1 MKTLK
6 GPSLHL
12 AQFSDENAPFNS
24 LPAIAEWAAQTGFSA
39 LQIPAW
45 DRRLFDVAT
54 AAESQTYCD
63 DLTGMLAEQGLV
75 VSELTS
81 HIFGQLMAVHPAY
94 DALFD
99 SFAPPAL
106 QGNPQA
112 RGERGSKC
120 CWR

>member
-12 AQFSDENAPFNS
+12 AQFSDETAPFNS
-24 LPAIAEWAAQTGFSA
+24 LPAIAEWAAQTGFTA

-81 HIFGQLMAVHPAY
+81 HMTECGAGRQHGQRAERA
-94 DALFD
+94 
-99 SFAPPAL
+99 APKHHRRRRLP
-106 QGNPQA
+106 
-112 RGERGSKC
+112 
-120 CWR
+120 